1 MTLIED
7 TKINDRIIILS
18 LIVALG
24 VVLHRLEILIPL
36 PSPWI
41 KLGLANVMT
50 LVTLIFF
57 GLRDAV
63 TVTLLRIMLGSIIGG
78 TFLSPTFLLS
88 FAGGVTSVFV
98 MYWVYHRGKS
108 PFSLV
113 GVSVC
118 AAYTHTLTTIICIY
132 FFWVQQEFIFK
143 ILPVFFIFTLIAG
156 ILTGIIANFIVIK
169 LIAIKFVLKSSV
181 LKNY

>member
-1 MTLIED
+1 MTTIEEIR
-7 TKINDRIIILS
+7 INHRITILS

-78 TFLSPTFLLS
+78 TFLSPTF
-88 FAGGVTSVFV
+88 F
-98 MYWVYHRGKS
+98 
-108 PFSLV
+108 
-113 GVSVC
+113 
-118 AAYTHTLTTIICIY
+118 
-132 FFWVQQEFIFK
+132 
-143 ILPVFFIFTLIAG
+143 
-156 ILTGIIANFIVIK
+156 
-169 LIAIKFVLKSSV
+169 
-181 LKNY
+181 

>member
-1 MTLIED
+1 MTTIEE
-7 TKINDRIIILS
+7 TRINHRITILS

-57 GLRDAV
+57 GLLDAV

-78 TFLSPTFLLS
+78 TFLSPTF
-88 FAGGVTSVFV
+88 F
-98 MYWVYHRGKS
+98 
-108 PFSLV
+108 
-113 GVSVC
+113 
-118 AAYTHTLTTIICIY
+118 
-132 FFWVQQEFIFK
+132 
-143 ILPVFFIFTLIAG
+143 
-156 ILTGIIANFIVIK
+156 
-169 LIAIKFVLKSSV
+169 
-181 LKNY
+181 

>member
-1 MTLIED
+1 MTTIEEIR
-7 TKINDRIIILS
+7 INHRITTLS

-78 TFLSPTFLLS
+78 TFLSPTF
-88 FAGGVTSVFV
+88 F
-98 MYWVYHRGKS
+98 
-108 PFSLV
+108 
-113 GVSVC
+113 
-118 AAYTHTLTTIICIY
+118 
-132 FFWVQQEFIFK
+132 
-143 ILPVFFIFTLIAG
+143 
-156 ILTGIIANFIVIK
+156 
-169 LIAIKFVLKSSV
+169 
-181 LKNY
+181 

>member
-1 MTLIED
+1 MTTIEEIR
-7 TKINDRIIILS
+7 INHRITTLS

-57 GLRDAV
+57 GLLDAV

-78 TFLSPTFLLS
+78 TFLSPTF
-88 FAGGVTSVFV
+88 F
-98 MYWVYHRGKS
+98 
-108 PFSLV
+108 
-113 GVSVC
+113 
-118 AAYTHTLTTIICIY
+118 
-132 FFWVQQEFIFK
+132 
-143 ILPVFFIFTLIAG
+143 
-156 ILTGIIANFIVIK
+156 
-169 LIAIKFVLKSSV
+169 
-181 LKNY
+181 

>member
-1 MTLIED
+1 MTLPEEIQ
-7 TKINDRIIILS
+7 TSRRTIILS
-18 LIVALG
+18 LIVAIA
-24 VVLHRLEILIPL
+24 VVLHRLDALIPL

-57 GLRDAV
+57 GFRDAL
-63 TVTLLRIMLGSIIGG
+63 TVTLLRVVLGSIIGG
-78 TFLSPTFLLS
+78 TFLSPTFFLS
-88 FAGGVTSVFV
+88 LSGGVMSVFV
-98 MYWVYHRGKS
+98 MSWVYFYGKS

-118 AAYTHTLTTIICIY
+118 AAYTHTLTTVICVY

-143 ILPVFFIFTLIAG
+143 LLPVFFMFTLIAG
-156 ILTGIIANFIVIK
+156 ILTGIIGNFIAKK
-169 LIAIKFVLKSSV
+169 LTEREFV
-181 LKNY
+181 

>member
-1 MTLIED
+1 MTTIEEIR
-7 TKINDRIIILS
+7 INHRITILS

-63 TVTLLRIMLGSIIGG
+63 TVTLLRIMLGATIGG
-78 TFLSPTFLLS
+78 TFLSPTFFLS
-88 FAGGVTSVFV
+88 LSGGVMSVFV
-98 MYWVYHRGKS
+98 MSWVYFYGKS

-118 AAYTHTLTTIICIY
+118 AAYTHTLTTFICVY

-143 ILPVFFIFTLIAG
+143 LLPIFFMLTLFAG
-156 ILTGIIANFIVIK
+156 ILTGITGNFIAKK
-169 LIAIKFVLKSSV
+169 LTEREFI
-181 LKNY
+181 

>member
-1 MTLIED
+1 MTTIEE
-7 TKINDRIIILS
+7 TRINHRITILS

-24 VVLHRLEILIPL
+24 VVLHRLETLIPL

-41 KLGLANVMT
+41 KLGLANVMS

-63 TVTLLRIMLGSIIGG
+63 TVTLLRIMLCSIIGG
-78 TFLSPTFLLS
+78 TFLSPTFFLS
-88 FAGGVTSVFV
+88 LSGGVMSVFV
-98 MYWVYHRGKS
+98 MSWVYFYGKS

-118 AAYTHTLTTIICIY
+118 AAYTHTLTTVICVY

-143 ILPVFFIFTLIAG
+143 LLPVFFMFTLIAG
-156 ILTGIIANFIVIK
+156 ILTGIIGNFIAKK
-169 LIAIKFVLKSSV
+169 LTEREFV
-181 LKNY
+181 

>member
-1 MTLIED
+1 MTTIEEIR
-7 TKINDRIIILS
+7 INHRITILS

-57 GLRDAV
+57 GLRDAL

-78 TFLSPTFLLS
+78 TFLSPTF
-88 FAGGVTSVFV
+88 
-98 MYWVYHRGKS
+98 
-108 PFSLV
+108 
-113 GVSVC
+113 
-118 AAYTHTLTTIICIY
+118 
-132 FFWVQQEFIFK
+132 FWACLEE
-143 ILPVFFIFTLIAG
+143 
-156 ILTGIIANFIVIK
+156 
-169 LIAIKFVLKSSV
+169 
-181 LKNY
+181 

>member
-1 MTLIED
+1 MTTIEEIR
-7 TKINDRIIILS
+7 INHRITILS

-57 GLRDAV
+57 GLLDAV

-78 TFLSPTFLLS
+78 TFLSPTF
-88 FAGGVTSVFV
+88 
-98 MYWVYHRGKS
+98 
-108 PFSLV
+108 
-113 GVSVC
+113 
-118 AAYTHTLTTIICIY
+118 
-132 FFWVQQEFIFK
+132 FWACLEE
-143 ILPVFFIFTLIAG
+143 
-156 ILTGIIANFIVIK
+156 
-169 LIAIKFVLKSSV
+169 
-181 LKNY
+181 

>member
-1 MTLIED
+1 MTIIE
-7 TKINDRIIILS
+7 TTRINRRITILS
-18 LIVALG
+18 LIVAIG

-36 PSPWI
+36 PSPWV

-57 GLRDAV
+57 GLRDAI
-63 TVTLLRIMLGSIIGG
+63 TVTLLRVMLGSIIGG
-78 TFLSPTFLLS
+78 TFLSPTFFLS
-88 FAGGVTSVFV
+88 LSGGVAAVFA
-98 MYWVYHRGKS
+98 MSWVYCQGKS

-118 AAYTHTLTTIICIY
+118 AAYTHTLTTITCVY

-143 ILPVFFIFTLIAG
+143 LLPIFFIFTLIAG
-156 ILTGIIANFIVIK
+156 VLTGIIGNFIVIK
-169 LIAIKFVLKSSV
+169 LTERQFVLK
-181 LKNY
+181 KQF

>member
-1 MTLIED
+1 MTTIGE
-7 TKINDRIIILS
+7 TRINHRITILS

-78 TFLSPTFLLS
+78 TFLSPTF
-88 FAGGVTSVFV
+88 F
-98 MYWVYHRGKS
+98 
-108 PFSLV
+108 
-113 GVSVC
+113 
-118 AAYTHTLTTIICIY
+118 
-132 FFWVQQEFIFK
+132 
-143 ILPVFFIFTLIAG
+143 
-156 ILTGIIANFIVIK
+156 
-169 LIAIKFVLKSSV
+169 
-181 LKNY
+181 

>member
-1 MTLIED
+1 MTLIERN
-7 TKINDRIIILS
+7 KINRRIAILS

-24 VVLHRLEILIPL
+24 VVLHRLEVLIPL

-41 KLGLANVMT
+41 KLGLANVMS

-78 TFLSPTFLLS
+78 TFLSPTFFLS
-88 FAGGVTSVFV
+88 LSGGVTSVFV
-98 MYWVYHRGKS
+98 MSWVYYHGKS

-118 AAYTHTLTTIICIY
+118 AAYTCLLYTS
-132 FFWVQQEFIFK
+132 
-143 ILPVFFIFTLIAG
+143 P
-156 ILTGIIANFIVIK
+156 
-169 LIAIKFVLKSSV
+169 SPRD
-181 LKNY
+181 

>member
-1 MTLIED
+1 MTTIEE
-7 TKINDRIIILS
+7 TRINHRMAILS

-63 TVTLLRIMLGSIIGG
+63 TVTLLRIMLGAIIGG
-78 TFLSPTFLLS
+78 TFLSPTFFLS
-88 FAGGVTSVFV
+88 LSGGLMSVFV
-98 MYWVYHRGKS
+98 MSWVYFHGKS

-118 AAYTHTLTTIICIY
+118 AAYTHTLTTVICVY
-132 FFWVQQEFIFK
+132 FFWVQQDFIFK
-143 ILPVFFIFTLIAG
+143 LLPIFFMFTLFAG
-156 ILTGIIANFIVIK
+156 ILTGIIGNFIAKK
-169 LIAIKFVLKSSV
+169 LTEREFI
-181 LKNY
+181 

>member
-1 MTLIED
+1 MTTIEE
-7 TKINDRIIILS
+7 TRINHRITILS

-24 VVLHRLEILIPL
+24 VVLHRLETLIPL

-50 LVTLIFF
+50 LITLIFF
-57 GLRDAV
+57 GFRDAV

-78 TFLSPTFLLS
+78 TFLSPTFFLS
-88 FAGGVTSVFV
+88 LSGGVMSVFV
-98 MYWVYHRGKS
+98 MSWVYFYGKS

-118 AAYTHTLTTIICIY
+118 AAYTHTLTTVICVY
-132 FFWVQQEFIFK
+132 FFWVQQEFFFK
-143 ILPVFFIFTLIAG
+143 LLPVFFTFSLITG
-156 ILTGIIANFIVIK
+156 TLTGIISNYISKK
-169 LIAIKFVLKSSV
+169 LMDGQVALK
-181 LKNY
+181 

>member
-1 MTLIED
+1 MTTIEE
-7 TKINDRIIILS
+7 TRINHRMAILS

-63 TVTLLRIMLGSIIGG
+63 TVTLLRIMLGATIGG
-78 TFLSPTFLLS
+78 TFLSPTFFLS
-88 FAGGVTSVFV
+88 LSGGVMSVFV
-98 MYWVYHRGKS
+98 MSWVYFYGKS

-118 AAYTHTLTTIICIY
+118 AAYTHTLTTVICVY

-143 ILPVFFIFTLIAG
+143 LLPIFFMFTLFAG
-156 ILTGIIANFIVIK
+156 ILTGITGNFIAKK
-169 LIAIKFVLKSSV
+169 LTEREFI
-181 LKNY
+181 

>member
-1 MTLIED
+1 MTTIGE
-7 TKINDRIIILS
+7 TRINHRITTLS

-78 TFLSPTFLLS
+78 TFLSPTF
-88 FAGGVTSVFV
+88 
-98 MYWVYHRGKS
+98 
-108 PFSLV
+108 
-113 GVSVC
+113 
-118 AAYTHTLTTIICIY
+118 
-132 FFWVQQEFIFK
+132 FWACLEE
-143 ILPVFFIFTLIAG
+143 
-156 ILTGIIANFIVIK
+156 
-169 LIAIKFVLKSSV
+169 
-181 LKNY
+181 

>member
-1 MTLIED
+1 MTTIEEIR
-7 TKINDRIIILS
+7 INHRITILS

-63 TVTLLRIMLGSIIGG
+63 TVTLLRIMLGAIIGG
-78 TFLSPTFLLS
+78 TFLSPTFFLS
-88 FAGGVTSVFV
+88 LSGGVMSVFV
-98 MYWVYHRGKS
+98 MSWVYYNGKS

-118 AAYTHTLTTIICIY
+118 AAYTHTLTTVICVY
-132 FFWVQQEFIFK
+132 FFLIRQEFILNL
-143 ILPVFFIFTLIAG
+143 LPVFFTLTLIAG
-156 ILTGIIANFIVIK
+156 FFTGIIGNFIAKK
-169 LIAIKFVLKSSV
+169 LTDREFPL
-181 LKNY
+181 NN

>member
-1 MTLIED
+1 MTTIEEIR
-7 TKINDRIIILS
+7 INHRITILS
-18 LIVALG
+18 LIVALV

-63 TVTLLRIMLGSIIGG
+63 TVTLLRIMLGATIGG
-78 TFLSPTFLLS
+78 TFLSPTFFLS
-88 FAGGVTSVFV
+88 LSGGVMSVFV
-98 MYWVYHRGKS
+98 MSWVYFYGKS

-118 AAYTHTLTTIICIY
+118 AAYTHTLTTVICVY

-143 ILPVFFIFTLIAG
+143 LLPIFFMFTLFAG
-156 ILTGIIANFIVIK
+156 ILTGIIGNFIAKK
-169 LIAIKFVLKSSV
+169 LTEREFI
-181 LKNY
+181 

>member
-1 MTLIED
+1 MTTIGE
-7 TKINDRIIILS
+7 TRINHRITTLS

-63 TVTLLRIMLGSIIGG
+63 TVTLLRIMLGSIVGG
-78 TFLSPTFLLS
+78 TFLSLTF
-88 FAGGVTSVFV
+88 F
-98 MYWVYHRGKS
+98 
-108 PFSLV
+108 
-113 GVSVC
+113 
-118 AAYTHTLTTIICIY
+118 
-132 FFWVQQEFIFK
+132 
-143 ILPVFFIFTLIAG
+143 
-156 ILTGIIANFIVIK
+156 
-169 LIAIKFVLKSSV
+169 
-181 LKNY
+181 

>member
-1 MTLIED
+1 MPIIEE
-7 TKINDRIIILS
+7 TRINHRITILS

-78 TFLSPTFLLS
+78 TFLSP
-88 FAGGVTSVFV
+88 
-98 MYWVYHRGKS
+98 
-108 PFSLV
+108 
-113 GVSVC
+113 
-118 AAYTHTLTTIICIY
+118 I
-132 FFWVQQEFIFK
+132 FF
-143 ILPVFFIFTLIAG
+143 
-156 ILTGIIANFIVIK
+156 
-169 LIAIKFVLKSSV
+169 
-181 LKNY
+181 

>member
-1 MTLIED
+1 MTLIERK
-7 TKINDRIIILS
+7 KINHRIAILS

-24 VVLHRLEILIPL
+24 VVLHRLEVLIPL

-41 KLGLANVMT
+41 KLGLANVMS

-78 TFLSPTFLLS
+78 TFLSPTFFLS
-88 FAGGVTSVFV
+88 LSGGVMSVFV
-98 MYWVYHRGKS
+98 MSWVYFHGKS
-108 PFSLV
+108 PFSLI

-118 AAYTHTLTTIICIY
+118 AAYTHTLTTVICVY

-143 ILPVFFIFTLIAG
+143 LLPVFFMFTLIAG
-156 ILTGIIANFIVIK
+156 ILTGIIGNSIAKK
-169 LIAIKFVLKSSV
+169 LTEMEFV
-181 LKNY
+181 